1 MSCYY
6 DPRVKKNGIRSFT
19 RHWHQMMMVKREGN
33 GVRNPKVEALQEVI
47 RNKVLKVL
55 LCP

>member
-33 GVRNPKVEALQEVI
+33 GVRNPKVEALQEVV
-47 RNKVLKVL
+47 RE
-55 LCP
+55 